1 MPKLLEKLMSVSS
14 DSIVKS
20 SAALS
25 CALICIAF
33 ILGVCYGNP
42 DGWRLFAMA
51 GICIFSIGG
60 ALSVLDG
67 DKDNGKPKG

>member
-1 MPKLLEKLMSVSS
+1 MPTPSEA
-14 DSIVKS
+14 IVKS

-25 CALICIAF
+25 CAVICCAF

-60 ALSVLDG
+60 SLSVLDG
-67 DKDNGKPKG
+67 VKDGKPKG